1 MITIM
6 FILAAAAVAALVAA
20 FAAVVLGI
28 QLAERRNSPP
38 GSSRSCADAF
48 ARRVLHA
55 EIHHAGTG
63 RRCPAGAPARR
74 GRRVASHAR

>member
-28 QLAERRNSPP
+28 QLAERRKIPP
-38 GSSRSCADAF
+38 GSSRSCTDAF
-48 ARRVLHA
+48 ACRVLHA

-63 RRCPAGAPARR
+63 RRCTAGASARR
-74 GRRVASHAR
+74 GRRVAGHAR

>member
-6 FILAAAAVAALVAA
+6 LILAAVAAVALVAA

-28 QLAERRNSPP
+28 QLAERRKSPP

-48 ARRVLHA
+48 ARRVLQA
-55 EIHHAGTG
+55 EISRPGTG
-63 RRCPAGAPARR
+63 RPCSCGAARR
-74 GRRVASHAR
+74 RGSRVAGHAR

>member
-6 FILAAAAVAALVAA
+6 LILAAVATVALVTA

-28 QLAERRNSPP
+28 QLAERRKSPP

-48 ARRVLHA
+48 ARRVLQA
-55 EIHHAGTG
+55 EISHSGVG
-63 RRCPAGAPARR
+63 RRCSRGAAQSR
-74 GRRVASHAR
+74 GSRVAGHAR